1 MLKKIILLFMGVF
14 LMKISN
20 TQAQTTKYLAE
31 DYKNKPLWIDMMEDT
46 TANYYEAI
54 KAFDIYWV
62 GRLKPMEEEDII
74 SEIMSKKEEHERE
87 KNERKIAKLKPAQRA
102 EFDRMKYETKRF
114 ENWKRE
120 VFPFVQE
127 SGRILTPYERQEIW
141 KKQQI
146 EIENQ
151 K

>member
-1 MLKKIILLFMGVF
+1 MLKKIILLFTCVF
-14 LMKISN
+14 FMKINN
-20 TQAQTTKYLAE
+20 TIAQTTKYLAE

-74 SEIMSKKEEHERE
+74 SEIMSKKEERERE

-127 SGRILTPYERQEIW
+127 SGQILTPYERQEIW

>member
-1 MLKKIILLFMGVF
+1 MLKKIILLFTCVF
-14 LMKISN
+14 FMKINN
-20 TQAQTTKYLAE
+20 TIAQTTKYLAE

-62 GRLKPMEEEDII
+62 GRLKPMDEEDII
-74 SEIMSKKEEHERE
+74 SEIMSKKEERERE

-127 SGRILTPYERQEIW
+127 SGQILTPYERQEIW

>member
-1 MLKKIILLFMGVF
+1 MLKKIILLFICVF
-14 LMKISN
+14 FMKIIN
-20 TQAQTTKYLAE
+20 AQAQTTKYSAE

-46 TANYYEAI
+46 TANYYEAV

-74 SEIMSKKEEHERE
+74 SEIMSKKEERERE
-87 KNERKIAKLKPAQRA
+87 KNERKIEKLKPAQRA

-127 SGRILTPYERQEIW
+127 SGQILTPYERQEIW

>member
-1 MLKKIILLFMGVF
+1 MLKKIILLFVCLF
-14 LMKISN
+14 FMKIN
-20 TQAQTTKYLAE
+20 ITQAQTTKYLAE

-46 TANYYEAI
+46 TANYYEAV

-74 SEIMSKKEEHERE
+74 SEIMSKNEERERE

-102 EFDRMKYETKRF
+102 QFDRMKYETKRF

-127 SGRILTPYERQEIW
+127 SGQILTPYERQEIW